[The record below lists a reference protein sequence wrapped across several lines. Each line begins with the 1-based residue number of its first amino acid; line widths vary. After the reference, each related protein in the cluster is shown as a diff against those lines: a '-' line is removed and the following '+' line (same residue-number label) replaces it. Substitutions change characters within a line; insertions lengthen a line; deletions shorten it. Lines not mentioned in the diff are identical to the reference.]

1 MQVLLFIERMVL
13 ILNNEKRLVKKKGIK
28 VLATVLLLWTIVSI
42 VLAGALDIKYANY
55 ILLGVWILIVIIC
68 FFIDKYIEKNY
79 MKKHLSGR

>member
-1 MQVLLFIERMVL
+1 M
-13 ILNNEKRLVKKKGIK
+13 NNEKRLVKKKGMK

-79 MKKHLSGR
+79 MKKHLGDKYLRLKNKR